1 MVFCVHY
8 IMKEVGQ
15 MSLVKNGKKLG
26 VLGGM
31 GPAAAA
37 EFLRILA
44 LRCPADN
51 DSQHPVIYMLGDT
64 EIPDRS
70 SAILGKG
77 ESPLPKMKADL
88 LQLCE
93 MGADILAV
101 PCNTAH
107 YFIDQFKEELSVPLV
122 HIVEE
127 TILAAKRLSPEG
139 VWMLSTKGTRA
150 AGMYQQYAQKHDYT
164 LHIPD
169 DRQSDMAQAIITNVK
184 ANNLY
189 EAGTLMRQLTDS
201 LWREIDVPVMTACTE
216 LPLGYDASGLPQ
228 ERNVSSIS
236 ALADA
241 TVKALYDEQ

>member
-1 MVFCVHY
+1 MLLW
-8 IMKEVGQ
+8 MKEVDTV
-15 MSLVKNGKKLG
+15 SLVKNGKKLG

-51 DSQHPVIYMLGDT
+51 DSQHPVVYMLGDT

-88 LQLCE
+88 LQLCA
-93 MGADILAV
+93 MGADVLAV

-107 YFIDQFKEELSVPLV
+107 FFIDQFKEELPVPLV

-127 TILAAKRLSPEG
+127 TILAAQRLSPEG
-139 VWMLSTKGTRA
+139 AWMLSTKGTRA
-150 AGMYQQYAQKHDYT
+150 AGMYQKYAQKYDYT
-164 LHIPD
+164 LYIPNEE
-169 DRQSDMAQAIITNVK
+169 QSDISQSIINNVK
-184 ANNLY
+184 ANNLC
-189 EAGTLMRQLTDS
+189 EAGRLMKELAEG
-201 LWREIDVPVMTACTE
+201 LWQERDLPVMTACTE
-216 LPLGYDASGLPQ
+216 LPLGYDASGLPG
-228 ERNVSSIS
+228 EKSVSSIG
-236 ALADA
+236 ALVDA
-241 TVKALYDEQ
+241 TVRALYEEK

>member
-1 MVFCVHY
+1 
-8 IMKEVGQ
+8 

-77 ESPLPKMKADL
+77 ESPLPKMKTDL

-93 MGADILAV
+93 MGADVLAV

-107 YFIDQFKEELSVPLV
+107 FFIDQFKDELFVPLV

-127 TILAAKRLSPEG
+127 TVLAAKRLSPEG
-139 VWMLSTKGTRA
+139 AWMLSTKGTRA
-150 AGMYQQYAQKHDYT
+150 AGIYQKYAQKHDYT
-164 LHIPD
+164 LYIPNEK
-169 DRQSDMAQAIITNVK
+169 QSDTAQQVINNVK
-184 ANNLY
+184 ANNLH
-189 EAGTLMRQLTDS
+189 EAGRLMKQLAEE
-201 LWREIDVPVMTACTE
+201 LWQEKDLPVMTACTE

-228 ERNVSSIS
+228 EKSVSSIG
-236 ALADA
+236 ALVDA
-241 TVKALYDEQ
+241 VVKVLYDEK